1 MSAATLY
8 PSYIALEQALIDVL
22 ETMRP
27 KQLRLRNVDILTS
40 ELFFCV
46 GVFYADDADIDAYA
60 RDGTSAEIQSRF
72 AQCLLASK
80 LRFSF
85 LELPEIEFR
94 FDSKENV
101 DKNYQGSYHLFWR

>member
-1 MSAATLY
+1 MSTATLY

-27 KQLRLRNVDILTS
+27 KQLRLLLTS
-40 ELFFCV
+40 ELCV
-46 GVFYADDADIDAYA
+46 GVFYADDADIDVYA
-60 RDGTSAEIQSRF
+60 KDGTSAEIQSRF

-94 FDSKENV
+94 FDSKENI

>member
-1 MSAATLY
+1 MSTATLY
-8 PSYIALEQALIDVL
+8 PSCIALEQALIDVL

-40 ELFFCV
+40 ELCV
-46 GVFYADDADIDAYA
+46 GVFYADDADIDVYA
-60 RDGTSAEIQSRF
+60 KDGTSAEIQSRF
-72 AQCLLASK
+72 AQCLLASR

>member
-27 KQLRLRNVDILTS
+27 KQLRLLLTS

-46 GVFYADDADIDAYA
+46 GVFYADDADIDVYA
-60 RDGTSAEIQSRF
+60 RDGTSAEIQSQF

-94 FDSKENV
+94 FDSRENV
-101 DKNYQGSYHLFWR
+101 DKNFQGSYHLFWR

>member
-1 MSAATLY
+1 M
-8 PSYIALEQALIDVL
+8 
-22 ETMRP
+22 
-27 KQLRLRNVDILTS
+27 
-40 ELFFCV
+40 
-46 GVFYADDADIDAYA
+46 FYADDADIDVYA
-60 RDGTSAEIQSRF
+60 KDGTSAEIQSRF

-94 FDSKENV
+94 FDSKENI

>member
-1 MSAATLY
+1 MSTATLY

-40 ELFFCV
+40 ELCV
-46 GVFYADDADIDAYA
+46 GVFYADDADIDVYA
-60 RDGTSAEIQSRF
+60 KDGTSAEIQSRF
-72 AQCLLASK
+72 AQCLLASR

-101 DKNYQGSYHLFWR
+101 DKNYQGSYYLFWR

>member
-8 PSYIALEQALIDVL
+8 PPYIALEQALVDVL
-22 ETMRP
+22 EIMRP

-40 ELFFCV
+40 ELCI
-46 GVFYADDADIDAYA
+46 GVFYADDADIDVYA
-60 RDGTSAEIQSRF
+60 RDGTSAEIQARF

-85 LELPEIEFR
+85 LEVPEIAFR
-94 FDSKENV
+94 FSSKENV